1 MKTIGD
7 LLARDLSRKIEEIIQ
22 VDQADEQS
30 VHDEI
35 TEYVATDSIRE
46 QYHNLFRA
54 IAEAPSDPHES
65 VGVWVSG
72 FFGSGKSSFA
82 KNLGYALENRT
93 ILGSK
98 FADLFKQQLGD
109 PRTGDLLDLINAKTP
124 TEVILFEVAKEADTR
139 KVTQRIAELMYTVLL
154 RELGYSEDF
163 DIAELEIELE
173 AEGKLPEFIA
183 TCKTLL
189 NKDWE
194 TVRAGA
200 QKLSRA
206 SAILHQLDPKLY
218 PSADSWSH
226 SQRNRDASISV
237 SKVVRRT
244 FELWGRRRKGK
255 ALAFIIDEV
264 GQHVARSGDKI
275 EDLRATIEEF
285 GKVGK
290 NLLKEHKITAPCWIV
305 VTSQEKLDE
314 VVAAIDSKRV
324 ELAKLQDRFSHR
336 VDLAPSD
343 IREVATKRVLAKKIE
358 AEKPLKKLFA
368 ENQGQLNAALRLERT
383 TRRTD
388 INESDFVHF
397 YPYPP
402 HYVDLCI
409 GIMSGIRLQ
418 PGAPRHYGGSNRTII
433 KQAYEMLVSDRT
445 AFAKKPV
452 GALVTLDKVFELV
465 EGNLSNEK
473 RTDIYQ
479 IAERFKNDPE
489 DRGWALRVAKAICL
503 LEFIRDL
510 PRTEANLAS
519 VLVDEVG
526 KATPVHE
533 VQAAVKRLNTA
544 QFIRNTEE
552 GWKLQ
557 TAQEKNWETERRG
570 HLEPKPRERN
580 ELTRTALQEIFDEPE
595 FKTFR
600 YQNRSFRVGIGVDGA
615 SGVDEGELLLTLGIA
630 EDADE
635 LTKRIEETRTESQQK
650 AHESDL
656 YWLFCLTPEIDELVA
671 QLHASRKMVDK
682 YNQLSA
688 QQKISPDEASCLQDE
703 KNSKN
708 GFETRL
714 RDKLT
719 EAMERGTGMFRGVQK
734 DASALGKS
742 LSEILKKLFNQVV
755 PDLYP
760 KLQMGSRP
768 LKGDEAEQILK
779 AADLK
784 ALPNVFYVGDHGLGL
799 VVKEGPKN
807 VVNTKADV
815 AKEVLDYLKSEHSY
829 GNKDSRMGKMLE
841 KRFGGTPYGWER
853 DMLRLILAAL
863 FRAGEIEV
871 TYQGNRFHNYQDPAS
886 RTPFTNNPAFR
897 SSLFSPRESVGLK
910 TLTQAVQQLED
921 LTGEEV
927 DVEEGA
933 IATAFKKLA
942 AEELEKLYPLKAV
955 AEANF
960 LPIRPLLSEF
970 QQTLLGIQASASDD
984 CVRILTEDGANFGQT
999 REKVRKIREWLNGE
1013 AIGVLQ
1019 QARFAVEQIWQRLV
1033 SHSPSPEIAV
1043 RAEQLNSLLSSDQFI
1058 DHWSE
1063 IERNTSA
1070 IASAY
1075 KQVYIELF
1083 DRRRAAYAKAIDEI
1097 KSRPEWEPLQPAI
1110 KEESDEA
1117 AWKQVEAENAKKLIM
1132 ANTML
1137 AALLV
1142 RIGSDEDRENVNTGK
1157 TLGKASLTEME
1168 TDLVAVEG
1176 LKSSVLLKLQE
1187 LSLSVEP
1194 KPVKRLK
1201 IAEFFDKPIRTQQ
1214 ELDTTIEKLRS
1225 SLQKCIDEDTVI
1237 ILE

>member
-7 LLARDLSRKIEEIIQ
+7 LLTRDLSRKIEEIIQ

-35 TEYVATDSIRE
+35 TEYIATDSIRE
-46 QYHNLFRA
+46 QYHDLLKA
-54 IAEAPSDPHES
+54 VAEAPSDPHES

-93 ILGSK
+93 VLGSK

-109 PRTGDLLDLINAKTP
+109 TRSGDLLDLINAKTP
-124 TEVILFEVAKEADTR
+124 TQVILFEVAKEADTR

-163 DIAELEIELE
+163 DVAELEIELE

-206 SAILHQLDPKLY
+206 SAILHELDPKLY

-237 SKVVRRT
+237 SKVVKRT
-244 FELWGRRRKGK
+244 FDLWGRRRKGK
-255 ALAFIIDEV
+255 ALVFIIDEV

-290 NLLKEHKITAPCWIV
+290 NLLKEGKIIAPCWIV
-305 VTSQEKLDE
+305 VTSQEKLAE

-324 ELAKLQDRFSHR
+324 ELAKLQDRFRHR

-343 IREVATKRVLAKKIE
+343 IREVATKRVLAKKTE
-358 AEKPLKKLFA
+358 AEKPLKKLFS

-388 INESDFVHF
+388 INESDFIHF

-402 HYVDLCI
+402 HYIDLCI

-445 AFAKKPV
+445 ALAKKPI

-473 RTDIYQ
+473 RTDIHQ

-489 DRGWALRVAKAICL
+489 DHGWALRVAKAICL

-510 PRTEANLAS
+510 PRTEANLAA
-519 VLVDEVG
+519 VLVDELG
-526 KATPVHE
+526 KVKPLSE
-533 VQAAVKRLNTA
+533 VQAAVKSLNTA

-580 ELTRTALQEIFDEPE
+580 ELARAALQQIFDEPE

-600 YQNRSFRVGIGVDGA
+600 YQNRSFRIGISVDGA
-615 SGVDEGELLLTLGIA
+615 SIGDEGELPLTLCVA

-635 LTKRIEETRTESQQK
+635 FTKRIEEIRTESQQK
-650 AHESDL
+650 SHENDL
-656 YWLFCLTPEIDELVA
+656 YWLFCLTPEIDELVG

-688 QQKISPDEASCLQDE
+688 QQKISPDEATCLQDE

-708 GFETRL
+708 GYETRL

-742 LSEILKKLFNQVV
+742 LSEILKKLYGQVV

-799 VVKEGPKN
+799 VVKDGPKN
-807 VVNTKADV
+807 IVNTKADV
-815 AKEVLDYLKSEHSY
+815 AKEILDYLKSEHSY
-829 GNKDSRMGKMLE
+829 GNKDSRMGKALE

-853 DMLRLILAAL
+853 DMLRLILATL

-886 RTPFTNNPAFR
+886 RTPFTSNPAFR

-933 IATAFKKLA
+933 IATAFKKVA
-942 AEELEKLYPLKAV
+942 AEELEKLHPLKAT
-955 AEANF
+955 AEAHR
-960 LPIRPLLSEF
+960 LPILSMLSEY
-970 QQTLLGIQASASDD
+970 QQTLAGIQSSASDD
-984 CVRILTEDGANFGQT
+984 CVRILTENGKDFGET
-999 REKVRKIREWLNGE
+999 RDKVRKLRESLNAE
-1013 AIGVLQ
+1013 AIGVLRQAQ
-1019 QARFAVEQIWQRLV
+1019 QATDQVWQRLAA
-1033 SHSPSPEIAV
+1033 HNPSPELASCVEKLKATAGV
-1043 RAEQLNSLLSSDQFI
+1043 RAVHRLVG
-1058 DHWSE
+1058 
-1063 IERNTSA
+1063 R
-1070 IASAY
+1070 
-1075 KQVYIELF
+1075 
-1083 DRRRAAYAKAIDEI
+1083 DRRRHQDGA
-1097 KSRPEWEPLQPAI
+1097 
-1110 KEESDEA
+1110 
-1117 AWKQVEAENAKKLIM
+1117 
-1132 ANTML
+1132 
-1137 AALLV
+1137 
-1142 RIGSDEDRENVNTGK
+1142 G
-1157 TLGKASLTEME
+1157 
-1168 TDLVAVEG
+1168 
-1176 LKSSVLLKLQE
+1176 
-1187 LSLSVEP
+1187 SLSQC
-1194 KPVKRLK
+1194 L
-1201 IAEFFDKPIRTQQ
+1201 
-1214 ELDTTIEKLRS
+1214 LR
-1225 SLQKCIDEDTVI
+1225 IV
-1237 ILE
+1237 

>member
-7 LLARDLSRKIEEIIQ
+7 LLTRDLSRKIEEIIQ

-30 VHDEI
+30 VHSEI
-35 TEYVATDSIRE
+35 TEYIATDSIRE
-46 QYHNLFRA
+46 QYHHLLKA
-54 IAEAPSDPHES
+54 VAEAPSDPHES

-98 FADLFKQQLGD
+98 FAELFKQQLGD
-109 PRTGDLLDLINAKTP
+109 TRTSDLLDLINVKTP
-124 TEVILFEVAKEADTR
+124 TGVILFEVAKEADTR

-173 AEGKLPEFIA
+173 AEGRLHEFIA

-206 SAILHQLDPKLY
+206 SAVLHELDPKLY

-226 SQRNRDASISV
+226 SQRNRDASVTV
-237 SKVVRRT
+237 SKVVTRT
-244 FELWGRRRKGK
+244 FDLWGRRRKGK
-255 ALAFIIDEV
+255 ALVFIIDEV

-275 EDLRATIEEF
+275 ADLQATIEEF
-285 GKVGK
+285 GRVGK
-290 NLLKEHKITAPCWIV
+290 NLLKARKIIAPCWVV

-324 ELAKLQDRFSHR
+324 DLARLQDRFRYR

-343 IREVATKRVLAKKIE
+343 IREVATKRVLAKTTE
-358 AEKPLKKLFA
+358 AEKPLKRLFS

-388 INESDFVHF
+388 INESDFIHF

-402 HYVDLCI
+402 HYIDLCI

-433 KQAYEMLVSDRT
+433 KQAYEMLVSNHT
-445 AFAKKPV
+445 AFAKKPI

-465 EGNLSNEK
+465 NGNLSNEK
-473 RTDIYQ
+473 RTDIHQ

-489 DRGWALRVAKAICL
+489 DHGWALRVAKAICL

-510 PRTEANLAS
+510 PRTEANLAA

-526 KATPVHE
+526 KATPLSE

-570 HLEPKPRERN
+570 HLEPKPRDRN
-580 ELTRTALQEIFDEPE
+580 ELARNALQQIFDEPE

-600 YQNRSFRVGIGVDGA
+600 YQNRSFRIGISVDGSGIG
-615 SGVDEGELLLTLGIA
+615 DEGELPLALCVA
-630 EDADE
+630 EDAGE
-635 LTKRIEETRTESQQK
+635 LTKRIEEIRTESQQK
-650 AHESDL
+650 AHENDL
-656 YWLFCLTPEIDELVA
+656 YWLLCLTPEIDELVG

-682 YNQLSA
+682 FNQLSA
-688 QQKISPDEASCLQDE
+688 QQKISPDEATCLQDE

-708 GFETRL
+708 SYETRL
-714 RDKLT
+714 RNKLT

-734 DASALGKS
+734 DASALGKGM
-742 LSEILKKLFNQVV
+742 SEILKKLFGQVV

-768 LKGDEAEQILK
+768 LKGDEAEHILK

-799 VVKEGPKN
+799 VIKDGPKN
-807 VVNTKADV
+807 IINTNADV

-829 GNKDSRMGKMLE
+829 GNKDSRMGKALE
-841 KRFGGTPYGWER
+841 KRFGSTPYGWER
-853 DMLRLILAAL
+853 DMLRLILATL
-863 FRAGEIEV
+863 FRCGEIEV

-886 RTPFTNNPAFR
+886 RTPFTSNPAFR
-897 SSLFSPRESVGLK
+897 SSLFSPRQSVGLK
-910 TLTQAVQQLED
+910 TLTQAVKHLED

-933 IATAFKKLA
+933 IASAFKKVA
-942 AEELEKLYPLKAV
+942 AEELEKLYPLKAI
-955 AEANF
+955 AEANQF
-960 LPIRPLLSEF
+960 PILTTLSEY
-970 QQTLLGIQASASDD
+970 QQTLAGIQSSASDD
-984 CVRILTEDGANFGQT
+984 CVRILTENGKDFGAT
-999 REKVRKIREWLNGE
+999 RDTVRKLRESLNAQ
-1013 AIGVLQ
+1013 AIIVLR
-1019 QARFAVEQIWQRLV
+1019 QARQATDQVWQRLV
-1033 SHSPSPEIAV
+1033 AHNPSQEITAMVEKLKNQLASEHFIDFWDEIATCTKTV
-1043 RAEQLNSLLSSDQFI
+1043 LD
-1058 DHWSE
+1058 
-1063 IERNTSA
+1063 
-1070 IASAY
+1070 AY
-1075 KQVYIELF
+1075 RKAYRDLF
-1083 DRRRAAYAKAIDEI
+1083 DRRKKSYESAIGEI
-1097 KSRPEWEPLQPAI
+1097 KNRTEWGPL
-1110 KEESDEA
+1110 EA
-1117 AWKQVEAENAKKLIM
+1117 NNSSLA
-1132 ANTML
+1132 
-1137 AALLV
+1137 AALLSPLQGRV
-1142 RIGSDEDRENVNTGK
+1142 GTEEDKEAVECSAS
-1157 TLGKASLTEME
+1157 LGKSTLTEME
-1168 TDLVAVEG
+1168 SDLAAVGG
-1176 LKSSVLLKLQE
+1176 LKSSILVKLQE
-1187 LSLSVEP
+1187 LSIGRG
-1194 KPVKRLK
+1194 KKAPVRKVRVS
-1201 IAEFFDKPIRTQQ
+1201 EFFNRPIETQA
-1214 ELDTTIEKLRS
+1214 ELDKALDLIRD
-1225 SLQKCIDEDTVI
+1225 SLQKFIDEGAVI

>member
-1 MKTIGD
+1 MADVIGIHMKTIGD
-7 LLARDLSRKIEEIIQ
+7 LLARDLKHKIEEIIQ

-30 VHDEI
+30 VYSEI
-35 TEYVATDSIRE
+35 TEYIATDSIRD
-46 QYHNLFRA
+46 QYHDLLKA
-54 IAEAPSDPHES
+54 IAEAPSEPHES

-93 ILGSK
+93 VLGHS
-98 FADLFKQQLGD
+98 FGDLFKKQLHD
-109 PRTGDLLDLINAKTP
+109 PAKKDNRIGPLLDNINARFP
-124 TEVILFEVAKEADTR
+124 TQVILFEVAKEADTR

-154 RELGYSEDF
+154 RELGYAEDF

-173 AEGKLPEFIA
+173 AEGKLSEFVA
-183 TCKTLL
+183 TCKKLL
-189 NKDWE
+189 SKEWE

-206 SAILHQLDPKLY
+206 SAILHALDKSIYTSP
-218 PSADSWSH
+218 DSWAH

-244 FELWGRRRKGK
+244 FELWGRRRHGK
-255 ALAFIIDEV
+255 ALVFIIDEV

-290 NLLKEHKITAPCWIV
+290 NLLKEGKIKAPCWIV

-324 ELAKLQDRFSHR
+324 ELAKLQDRFRYR

-343 IREVATKRVLAKKIE
+343 IREVATKRVLAKKPD

-368 ENQGQLNAALRLERT
+368 DNQGSLNAALRLERT

-388 INESDFVHF
+388 INESDFIHF

-402 HYVDLCI
+402 HYIDLCI
-409 GIMSGIRLQ
+409 GVMSGIRLQ

-445 AFAKKPV
+445 AFAKKPI

-479 IAERFKNDPE
+479 IAERFKNDSE
-489 DRGWALRVAKAICL
+489 DQCWALRVAKAISL

-510 PRTEANLAS
+510 PRTEANLAA

-526 KATPVHE
+526 KATPLNE
-533 VQAAVKRLNTA
+533 VQGAVKRLNAA

-580 ELTRTALQEIFDEPE
+580 ELTRAALQQIFDEPE
-595 FKTFR
+595 FKTYR
-600 YQNRSFRVGIGVDGA
+600 YQSQWFRIGMTVDGA
-615 SGVDEGELLLTLGIA
+615 SIGDEGELPLTLCVA
-630 EDADE
+630 DDADE
-635 LTKRIEETRTESQQK
+635 LGKRIEDTRTESQQK
-650 AHESDL
+650 SHENDL

-688 QQKISPDEASCLQDE
+688 QQKISPDEATCLQDE
-703 KNSKN
+703 KNSRN
-708 GFETRL
+708 GYETRL

-719 EAMERGTGMFRGVQK
+719 EAMERGTGMFQGVQR
-734 DASALGKS
+734 DASALGKG
-742 LSEILKKLFNQVV
+742 LNEILKKLFGGVM
-755 PDLYP
+755 PTLYP
-760 KLQMGSRP
+760 KLEMGSKH

-784 ALPNVFYVGDHGLGL
+784 ALANVFYVNEQGLGL
-799 VVKEGPKN
+799 VVKEGHKN
-807 VVNTKADV
+807 VVNTNAPV

-829 GNKDSRMGKMLE
+829 GNKDSRMGKALE
-841 KRFGGTPYGWER
+841 RRFGGTPYGWER
-853 DMLRLILAAL
+853 DMLRLILATL

-886 RTPFTNNPAFR
+886 RSPFTSNLAFR
-897 SSLFSPRESVGLK
+897 SSLFSPRQSVGLK

-933 IATAFKKLA
+933 IAAAFKKVA
-942 AEELEKLYPLKAV
+942 TEELERLYQLKAT
-955 AEANF
+955 AEAHR
-960 LPIRPLLSEF
+960 LPILPMLSEY
-970 QQTLLGIQASASDD
+970 QQTLMGIQASVSDD
-984 CVRILTEDGANFGQT
+984 CVRILTENGKDFGET
-999 REKVRKIREWLNGE
+999 RDKVRKLRESLTSE
-1013 AIGVLQ
+1013 AIGVLR
-1019 QARFAVEQIWQRLV
+1019 QARQAIDQIWQRLAP
-1033 SHSPSPEIAV
+1033 HNPSPELEATVGKLRELLASESFIDSWDEIETSTNSVLGAY
-1043 RAEQLNSLLSSDQFI
+1043 RSAYCKLFDRRKEAYESAIGEIKNRSEWEPLEASNPGMASSLLSS
-1058 DHWSE
+1058 
-1063 IERNTSA
+1063 
-1070 IASAY
+1070 
-1075 KQVYIELF
+1075 
-1083 DRRRAAYAKAIDEI
+1083 
-1097 KSRPEWEPLQPAI
+1097 LQA
-1110 KEESDEA
+1110 
-1117 AWKQVEAENAKKLIM
+1117 
-1132 ANTML
+1132 
-1137 AALLV
+1137 
-1142 RIGSDEDRENVNTGK
+1142 RIGSEEDKESVKSGPSIGK
-1157 TLGKASLTEME
+1157 SSLSEME
-1168 TDLVAVEG
+1168 SDLAAVEA
-1176 LKSSVLLKLQE
+1176 LKSSVLVKLQE
-1187 LSLSVEP
+1187 LSIGSE
-1194 KPVKRLK
+1194 KKAPVRKVR
-1201 IAEFFDKPIRTQQ
+1201 ASEYFNRPIQTQA
-1214 ELDTTIEKLRS
+1214 ELDKVLELIRD
-1225 SLQKCIDEDTVI
+1225 SLQKYIDEGAII